1 MSTIRFSLAFL
12 VVVISAGSARA
23 ESDHWRIK
31 VSVPDSATLQ
41 RLLDLGANVL
51 DCCPHLGHTHVA
63 TTKSEATLLQLRGFQ
78 VEFVNAMPDP
88 ANWARFYEHVP
99 ADYRD
104 TYFNAD
110 QILAHF
116 EGLRA
121 QYPTFV
127 TRSQI
132 GTSINNE
139 PIWVYRVGRPLK
151 IGGTP
156 ENAFIVLGL
165 THAREW
171 VSGSVVMHVATKAA
185 QTLSMPQAV
194 PFMVNQTLYIV
205 PILNPDGYRFTWTN
219 NRYWRKN
226 RRNNGGGNFG
236 VDLNRNYAKGWGG
249 QGSSGS
255 PGSETYRGTAPF
267 SEPETAGL
275 RDFTLSLPRVG
286 AVVDF
291 HNYSQK
297 ILWPWSYT
305 TAAPPHRQML
315 SDTAAA
321 VEAQMDGFGANYDHG
336 QGSIALYIAGGTSKD
351 WFYDVKGSRSYTI
364 ELRDTGTYGFELPP
378 SQIRPTQDEAWA
390 GVAEML
396 RIMGP

>member
-1 MSTIRFSLAFL
+1 MSHHRTLLAL
-12 VVVISAGSARA
+12 VSTVVAAGASQAA
-23 ESDHWRIK
+23 SDYWRIK
-31 VSVPDSATLQ
+31 VAVPDGLTLQ
-41 RLLDLGANVL
+41 RLLDSGADVL
-51 DCCPHLGHTHVA
+51 DCCPHIGHAHVV
-63 TTKSEATLLQLRGFQ
+63 TTPDEAALLRLAGFRF
-78 VEFVNAMPDP
+78 EFVNTMPDP
-88 ANWARFYEHVP
+88 RNWARFYEHVP
-99 ADYRD
+99 ADYRS

-121 QYPTFV
+121 QYPAFV

-132 GTSINNE
+132 GTSINSE
-139 PIWVYRVGRPLK
+139 PVWVYRIGRPLK
-151 IGGTP
+151 ISGTP
-156 ENAFIVLGL
+156 ENAVIVLGL

-171 VSGSVVMHVATKAA
+171 VSGSVVMHVATMSA
-185 QTLSMPQAV
+185 QTLATPQAV
-194 PFMVNQTLYIV
+194 PFMTNQALYIV
-205 PILNPDGYRFTWTN
+205 PMLNPDGYRFSWTN

-226 RRNNGGGNFG
+226 RRNNGGGSFG

-249 QGSSGS
+249 AGSSGN
-255 PGSETYRGTAPF
+255 PNSETYRGTAPF

-286 AVVDF
+286 AVIDF

-305 TAAPPHRQML
+305 TAAPPDRQTL
-315 SDTAAA
+315 SATAAA
-321 VEAQMDGFGANYDHG
+321 IEARMDAFGANYDHG
-336 QGSIALYIAGGTSKD
+336 QGSVALYVAGGTSKD

-390 GVAEML
+390 GVVEML
-396 RIMGP
+396 KIIGP